1 MKHELVIP
9 MMSCE
14 HCVKRIQN
22 VLNQTPGILSS
33 QIVLKTKKVTLE
45 VDQTFN
51 LDGLKKRLSDAHYPI
66 QD

>member
-1 MKHELVIP
+1 MKHELLIP

-33 QIVLKTKKVTLE
+33 QIVLTTKKVTIE
-45 VDQTFN
+45 VDSNFN
-51 LDGLKKRLSDAHYPI
+51 LEDLKKRLKDAHYPV
-66 QD
+66 Q